1 VILLRLLAR
10 ALPAAAIL
18 VAGVLLGA
26 VALLVVLAALG
37 VVQVDIRL
45 R

>member
-1 VILLRLLAR
+1 MLRLLAR

-18 VAGVLLGA
+18 VAGVLLGL
-26 VALLVVLAALG
+26 VALAAVLSALG
-37 VVQVDIRL
+37 VVQVDLRL